1 MKSRIIGINKLGI
14 NVIHSL
20 PTDILGNLDIYHVQD
35 QKKLSGLIFDQN
47 VPNIRKII
55 TSTKDLDQIN
65 YIFDSLD
72 LYIVI
77 CEVESFYDYDFV
89 IKILNSIK
97 NKSEVILLIKKSNFL
112 TYDLI
117 KQIIKNTTT
126 TMFVNEQS
134 HSSHVFSATKRS
146 ENRSILIK
154 NFINSI
160 VSINRIIYETGDI
173 NIDFADLISVI
184 KDSKISWFGKSRSN
198 GENKLTEVINKLLDL
213 QFYQEGVFNATSMI
227 VQIVSGN
234 EIKMSEVKELSN
246 KIKSFASGKC
256 SIFFGLKRKN
266 LLHDEIELIVIASGN
281 KIHLNN
287 NFMDSIAYQN
297 NYEKKSLSLDD
308 LNTPPFMRKRE
319 KIT

>member
-14 NVIHSL
+14 NVIQSL
-20 PTDILGNLDIYHVQD
+20 PTDILGNLDIYHIQD
-35 QKKLSGLIFDQN
+35 QKNLSGLIFDEN
-47 VPNIRKII
+47 VHNTKKII

-77 CEVESFYDYDFV
+77 CEVESLYDYEFV
-89 IKILNSIK
+89 TKILNSIK

-117 KQIIKNTTT
+117 KRMIVNTTT

-134 HSSHVFSATKRS
+134 HSSHEFSTIKRS
-146 ENRSILIK
+146 ENRSLLIK

-184 KDSKISWFGKSRSN
+184 KDSKISWFGNSRSN
-198 GENKLTEVINKLLDL
+198 GENKLTEVINKLFDL
-213 QFYQEGVFNATSMI
+213 QFYQEGVVNATSMI

-256 SIFFGLKRKN
+256 SIFFGLKRKK
-266 LLHDEIELIVIASGN
+266 LLHGEIELIVIASGN
-281 KIHLNN
+281 KIHLKN
-287 NFMDSIAYQN
+287 NFIPSINYQH
-297 NYEKKSLSLDD
+297 NYKKTSLSFDD
-308 LNTPPFMRKRE
+308 VHVPPFMRECE